1 MLAVPASGRSKVP
14 TSMIATGDAKQL
26 DELRR
31 QLVLSLGCAPLVQL
45 AARHSLAGAGAAVDP
60 WAEVVEVHA
69 LLAAEAEAEGVD
81 QPADRLAR
89 AHARLKAFCAS
100 ELLLA
105 PSVVL
110 TSSELREHIVYELDV
125 QIRLRLSLFA
135 VGLGSGTEVEPMGRK
150 PYNELKCLLQM
161 LGLKLSVLPA
171 ASDVL
176 EAATE
181 APAHASGSGGLV
193 RGDSV
198 SEAGVAGGRIGGRSG
213 VGAHGVGAG
222 DSDRAVSSHAEA
234 AAPTASEPTAAAP
247 PAPLHGSSYLDVQV
261 GGALGG
267 GWRSLNEYL
276 MQTLRPRYASALP
289 RTLERLTEEFL
300 ATEGLLVDGASG
312 LVEAAAAAPNQT
324 AEPPVASEATDASS
338 AALAS
343 AAQGCAADA
352 ASAREAP
359 VAGLGSGW
367 LALAAPTALPGGI
380 LAPAASAAG
389 ASGAP
394 ATSHASIGMLGTAA
408 AAAASSFSHSTG
420 TSAVTGGL
428 RPPSLSRSLSRSL
441 SAEVITRTD
450 RLSHEA
456 LKAHLAL
463 QASRQVRKEP
473 SKPKLGKGA
482 AAAKGAA
489 DVGAEASSTGTD
501 QYSAH
506 NSAHNSAHYSAVTDR
521 SIRAGKRPAEGG
533 AKRPAEGG
541 AKRPAE
547 GDGKRPVDAA
557 GPPRLGLARSSV
569 AAANGLPAPSAL
581 SAASVPPSAPP
592 EQRKRKRSLDT
603 ELGGGASSGGGG
615 CSDRGQARPAKR
627 HAVVVAA
634 TPQACRLAEQYVLNA
649 DISAVQETPA
659 PAAGSEPT
667 HSPCVGASRA
677 AARAR
682 APAIIVQESPLLKA
696 KQATSTSRGPG
707 VQPGRNDW

>member
-1 MLAVPASGRSKVP
+1 MPLKPSDVVADMLVVPSSARTTTPS
-14 TSMIATGDAKQL
+14 SMIATGDAKQL

-45 AARHSLAGAGAAVDP
+45 AARQSLVGAGAAVDP
-60 WAEVVEVHA
+60 WAELVQVHA
-69 LLAAEAEAEGVD
+69 LLTAEAEAEGVD
-81 QPADRLAR
+81 QPAERLAR

-105 PSVVL
+105 PSAVL
-110 TSSELREHIVYELDV
+110 TSSELREHIVHELDV

-135 VGLGSGTEVEPMGRK
+135 VGLGAGTEVEPMGRK

-161 LGLKLSVLPA
+161 LGLKLSVQPA

-176 EAATE
+176 EVATE
-181 APAHASGSGGLV
+181 APAHVSGSGSLV
-193 RGDSV
+193 RGDG
-198 SEAGVAGGRIGGRSG
+198 ARDLDRS
-213 VGAHGVGAG
+213 
-222 DSDRAVSSHAEA
+222 DVSSNAEA
-234 AAPTASEPTAAAP
+234 AAPAASEPTAAP
-247 PAPLHGSSYLDVQV
+247 PAPLHGSSYLNVQV

-276 MQTLRPRYASALP
+276 MQTLRPRYAGALP

-300 ATEGLLVDGASG
+300 AAEGLLVDGASG
-312 LVEAAAAAPNQT
+312 LAEAAAAAPNQT
-324 AEPPVASEATDASS
+324 AEPPVASVATDASS

-343 AAQGCAADA
+343 AALGCAADA

-359 VAGLGSGW
+359 AVGQGSGW
-367 LALAAPTALPGGI
+367 LALAAPTALAGGI
-380 LAPAASAAG
+380 LAPAASGAG

-394 ATSHASIGMLGTAA
+394 SATHASIGTLGTAPVA
-408 AAAASSFSHSTG
+408 TSAAASTSSHATG
-420 TSAVTGGL
+420 PSAVVGGL
-428 RPPSLSRSLSRSL
+428 KPPSLSRSLSRAL
-441 SAEVITRTD
+441 SAEVMTRTD

-456 LKAHLAL
+456 LKAHLAF

-482 AAAKGAA
+482 AAVKGTA
-489 DVGAEASSTGTD
+489 DVGAEASNAGTD
-501 QYSAH
+501 QYSAQ
-506 NSAHNSAHYSAVTDR
+506 NSAGKDR

-533 AKRPAEGG
+533 AKRPTDGG
-541 AKRPAE
+541 GKRPAE
-547 GDGKRPVDAA
+547 GGGKRPVEAA

-569 AAANGLPAPSAL
+569 AAANGLPAFSAL
-581 SAASVPPSAPP
+581 SAASVPPGAPP

-603 ELGGGASSGGGG
+603 ELGGGASSGSGG

-627 HAVVVAA
+627 HAAFVAA
-634 TPQACRLAEQYVLNA
+634 TPQACRLAEQYTLNA
-649 DISAVQETPA
+649 DNSAVQETPA

-677 AARAR
+677 AVRAR

-696 KQATSTSRGPG
+696 KQATSASRGPG

>member
-60 WAEVVEVHA
+60 WAELVQVHA
-69 LLAAEAEAEGVD
+69 LLTAEAEAEGVD
-81 QPADRLAR
+81 QPAERLAR

-105 PSVVL
+105 PSAVL
-110 TSSELREHIVYELDV
+110 TSSELREHIVHELDV

-135 VGLGSGTEVEPMGRK
+135 VGLGAGTEVEPMGRK

-161 LGLKLSVLPA
+161 LGLKLSVQPA

-176 EAATE
+176 EVATE
-181 APAHASGSGGLV
+181 APAHVSGSGSLV
-193 RGDSV
+193 RGD
-198 SEAGVAGGRIGGRSG
+198 
-213 VGAHGVGAG
+213 GAR
-222 DSDRAVSSHAEA
+222 DIDRDVSSNAEA
-234 AAPTASEPTAAAP
+234 SAPAASELTAAAP
-247 PAPLHGSSYLDVQV
+247 PAPLHGSSYLNVQV

-276 MQTLRPRYASALP
+276 MQTLRPRYAGALP

-300 ATEGLLVDGASG
+300 AAEGLLVDGASG
-312 LVEAAAAAPNQT
+312 LAEAAAAAPNQT
-324 AEPPVASEATDASS
+324 AEPPVASVATDASS

-343 AAQGCAADA
+343 AALGCAADA

-359 VAGLGSGW
+359 AVGQGSGW
-367 LALAAPTALPGGI
+367 LALAAPTALAGGI
-380 LAPAASAAG
+380 LAPAASGAG

-394 ATSHASIGMLGTAA
+394 SATHASIGTLTTAPVA
-408 AAAASSFSHSTG
+408 TSAAASSASHSTVP
-420 TSAVTGGL
+420 SAVTGGL
-428 RPPSLSRSLSRSL
+428 KPPSLSRSLSRAL
-441 SAEVITRTD
+441 SAEVMTRTD

-456 LKAHLAL
+456 LKAHLAF

-473 SKPKLGKGA
+473 SKPKLGRGA
-482 AAAKGAA
+482 AAVKGTA
-489 DVGAEASSTGTD
+489 DVGAVASNAGSD
-501 QYSAH
+501 QYSAGK
-506 NSAHNSAHYSAVTDR
+506 DR

-533 AKRPAEGG
+533 AKRPTDGG
-541 AKRPAE
+541 GKRPAE
-547 GDGKRPVDAA
+547 GGGKRPVEAA

-569 AAANGLPAPSAL
+569 AAANGLPAFSAL
-581 SAASVPPSAPP
+581 SAASVPPGAPP